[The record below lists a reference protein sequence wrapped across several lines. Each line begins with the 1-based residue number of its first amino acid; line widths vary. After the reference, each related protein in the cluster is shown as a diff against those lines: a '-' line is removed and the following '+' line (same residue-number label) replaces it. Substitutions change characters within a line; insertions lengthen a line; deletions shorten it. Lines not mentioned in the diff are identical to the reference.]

1 MVMRTTTSEIH
12 RNALTA
18 LVTIDGIWRKKQQMT
33 ERKHYDDED
42 NSAAAVCVASVEAV
56 HDRELSAGGIAKGVN
71 S

>member
-1 MVMRTTTSEIH
+1 
-12 RNALTA
+12 
-18 LVTIDGIWRKKQQMT
+18 MT

-42 NSAAAVCVASVEAV
+42 NSAAGVCVASVEAV